1 MKKLLTIICLLIS
14 LMVLFT
20 GCGNKTGS
28 ENNGT
33 GDSQDLPVENVSSE
47 DFFEWDDNI
56 IIALTEK
63 GAKQK
68 AIVIPE
74 KCEGFD
80 GMIFADV
87 ENSIEA
93 VSFESDKDI
102 DLNGVFGSAEKIKTI
117 SLPKNLSK
125 IGSMDFCLCSS
136 LETISIPANVT
147 EIGSYAF
154 QDNKSLK
161 SIIFEGN
168 ITTIGAHSFDG
179 CELLTDIVFPDTIS
193 QIEEYA
199 FYNCISLKKISLPSS
214 LTIVEEFSFGNT
226 GIEEIT
232 IPKDVVLEKYDST
245 SFVQPD
251 HNINVYVYSGSWIDQ
266 NFDTVFSGA
275 YIKNYK

>member
-1 MKKLLTIICLLIS
+1 MKKICTIIGLLLS
-14 LMVLFT
+14 VMVLFS
-20 GCGNKTGS
+20 GCGNET
-28 ENNGT
+28 ENIATDGNQE
-33 GDSQDLPVENVSSE
+33 SPIENISSE

-56 IIALTEK
+56 IVGLTEK

-68 AIVIPE
+68 AITIPE

-87 ENSIEA
+87 ENSIES

-102 DLNGVFGSAEKIKTI
+102 NLNGVFGSAEKIKEI
-117 SLPKNLSK
+117 SLPQNLSK
-125 IGSMDFCLCSS
+125 IDSMEFCLCSS
-136 LETISIPANVT
+136 LETITIPANVT

-154 QDNKSLK
+154 QNNKSLTTV
-161 SIIFEGN
+161 SFEGN
-168 ITTIGAHSFDG
+168 ITMIGAHCFDG
-179 CELLTDIVFPDTIS
+179 CEQLSSIVLPNTIS
-193 QIEEYA
+193 QIGEYA
-199 FYNCISLKKISLPSS
+199 FYNCTSLKKITLPSS
-214 LTIVEEFSFGNT
+214 LTIVEKFSFGNT

-232 IPKDVVLEKYDST
+232 IPQEVVLEKYDST

-251 HNINVYVYSGSWIDQ
+251 HNINVYVHSGSWIDQ